1 MYFLYRHGLL
11 PTLLIYEENH
21 ALNVY
26 VMQFSKIEK
35 NLYRSV
41 DGKNLSDLLSKKSG
55 HGLASCSL
63 GSLSSMLWKVC
74 VYIVV
79 KRRTWQFSIVNNQ
92 DGFFSIQLIYQVL
105 VSKLNPY
112 KWKRGILTNILLQ
125 LGILLSISPGIY
137 LALVLS
143 IMYVILH
150 IIAFCY

>member
-79 KRRTWQFSIVNNQ
+79 KRRTWQFSILNNQ
-92 DGFFSIQLIYQVL
+92 DGFFFNLADLSSISIKAKYL
-105 VSKLNPY
+105 SMEE
-112 KWKRGILTNILLQ
+112 GHLTNISLQ
-125 LGILLSISPGIY
+125 LGIFLSISPDIY
-137 LALVLS
+137 LTLVR
-143 IMYVILH
+143 I
-150 IIAFCY
+150 F

>member
-21 ALNVY
+21 ALNVQ

-92 DGFFSIQLIYQVL
+92 DGFFFNLADLSSISIKAKYL
-105 VSKLNPY
+105 SMEE
-112 KWKRGILTNILLQ
+112 GHLTNISLQ
-125 LGILLSISPGIY
+125 LGIFLSISPDIY
-137 LALVLS
+137 LTLVR
-143 IMYVILH
+143 I
-150 IIAFCY
+150 F